1 VAPVIVRV
9 GIVDDHPLVIGGLDE
24 ALSSVKDIRVVARGG
39 SVAEARTILA
49 RADVD
54 VLLLDIRLPDG
65 NGLVLLSATANERRC
80 PVLVLSSFETPQYV
94 STALR
99 FGARGFMLKTVPL
112 EELVA
117 AIRAVA
123 GGGSAF
129 TAQQLL
135 DANARSIQ
143 LSGRERQIVR
153 LVVGGRSNE
162 EIAGEIGTSRKTV
175 EAHLTHL
182 YGRLGIASRVELA
195 LRAERDG
202 WLEVGASS
210 DPGEKPRTVS
220 GR

>member
-1 VAPVIVRV
+1 MIRVAI
-9 GIVDDHPLVIGGLDE
+9 IDDHPLVIGGLDR

-39 SVAEARTILA
+39 TVAEARAILA

-65 NGLVLLSATANERRC
+65 NGLVLLSSTANERRC

-99 FGARGFMLKTVPL
+99 FGARGFMLKTAPL
-112 EELVA
+112 EDLVG

-123 GGGSAF
+123 AGGSAF
-129 TAQQLL
+129 TAEQLL
-135 DANARSIQ
+135 DANTRSIR
-143 LSGRERQIVR
+143 LSFRERQIVQ
-153 LVVGGRSNE
+153 LIVAGRSNE
-162 EIAGEIGTSRKTV
+162 EIAGAIGSSRKTV

-202 WLEVGASS
+202 WLDLG
-210 DPGEKPRTVS
+210 PS
-220 GR
+220 GDAR

>member
-9 GIVDDHPLVIGGLDE
+9 GIVDDHPLVIGGLDK

-99 FGARGFMLKTVPL
+99 FGARGFMLKTAPL

-117 AIRAVA
+117 AIRTVA

-129 TAQQLL
+129 TAEQLL
-135 DANARSIQ
+135 DANARSIR
-143 LSGRERQIVR
+143 LSVRERQIVQ
-153 LVVGGRSNE
+153 LVVDGRSNE
-162 EIAGEIGTSRKTV
+162 EIAGEIGSSRKTV

-202 WLEVGASS
+202 WLDVGAST
-210 DPGEKPRTVS
+210 EPR
-220 GR
+220 